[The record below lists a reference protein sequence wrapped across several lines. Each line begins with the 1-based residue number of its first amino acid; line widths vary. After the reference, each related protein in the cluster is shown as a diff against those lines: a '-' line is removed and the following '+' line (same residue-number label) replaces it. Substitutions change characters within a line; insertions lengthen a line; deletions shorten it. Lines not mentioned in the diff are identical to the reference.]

1 MAARKTQ
8 RQLADEAF
16 LRNEQIRLGEVP
28 PEPAKPLELPKLD
41 SVPTECPE
49 CHRPWRDD
57 AGVVPII
64 RKDAGQQSAFLESVQ
79 CGGCG
84 NLFLVDPADHARI
97 HAARIEYTER
107 QRAMRAPLP
116 KKQSQRRTRGAG

>member
-1 MAARKTQ
+1 MAARKTR

-16 LRNEQIRLGEVP
+16 LRNEQIRLGESP
-28 PEPAKPLELPKLD
+28 PEPVKPLELPKLD
-41 SVPTECPE
+41 SVPTACPE
-49 CHRPWRDD
+49 CKHQWRDD

-64 RKDAGQQSAFLESVQ
+64 RKDAEQSVFLESVQ

-116 KKQSQRRTRGAG
+116 KKSSGRRIRGAG